1 MKNFFINLIEYIK
14 SRTKIKIYNYS
25 NIRNKGK
32 IIIKDQLI
40 VGKTWN
46 GIDYGFTS
54 LVIKKNA
61 SFITNNFRIVSG
73 ARIAVNDSAKLSIKS
88 GFMNFNSTIICEEK
102 IDIGDD
108 VAIGPGVVIRDG
120 DAHTIND
127 QINKKPIVIGNHV
140 WIGTNAQILKGV
152 HIGDNSIIAAG
163 SIVTKDV
170 EANTLVA
177 GVPAKVIK
185 RNVNWK

>member
-1 MKNFFINLIEYIK
+1 MKNFIFNLIEYIK
-14 SRTKIKIYNYS
+14 SKTKIKIYKYS

-32 IIIKDQLI
+32 IVVNDRLI
-40 VGKTWN
+40 LGKTWN
-46 GIDYGFTS
+46 GTDYGFTS

-61 SFITNNFRIVSG
+61 TFTIGSFRIVSG
-73 ARIAVNDSAKLSIKS
+73 ARVAVNDNANLIIKS
-88 GFMNFNSTIICEEK
+88 GFMNFNSTIVCEEK
-102 IDIGDD
+102 IEIGED

-120 DAHTIND
+120 DAHQVNN

-152 HIGDNSIIAAG
+152 HIGDNAIIAAG

-177 GVPAKVIK
+177 GVPEKVIK
-185 RNVNWK
+185 RNVTWK

>member
-1 MKNFFINLIEYIK
+1 MKNLFIKLIEYIK
-14 SRTKIKIYNYS
+14 SKRKIKMYKYS

-40 VGKTWN
+40 LGKTWN
-46 GIDYGFTS
+46 EIDYGFTS
-54 LVIKKNA
+54 LIVRKNA
-61 SFITNNFRIVSG
+61 SFTTNSFRIVSG
-73 ARIAVNDSAKLSIKS
+73 ARIIINDNANLIIKS
-88 GFMNFNSTIICEEK
+88 GFMNFNSTIICEQRIE
-102 IDIGDD
+102 IGDD

-120 DAHTIND
+120 DAHTING
-127 QINKKPIVIGNHV
+127 QINKKNIVIGNHV

-185 RNVNWK
+185 KNINWK